1 MRVVLGDLPVAQRE
15 VIALAYFGQLSHAE
29 IAERL
34 SLPVAAVKGADAP
47 RLERAAR
54 TAVRRSA
61 HRRGHGCAG
70 GEELPRAV
78 RPPVGA
84 LAGTPAVRGGASG
97 SGPVTVVAM
106 PGSGSEVQRAAARRR
121 SAAVARRAIRALDGV
136 AGGGAT
142 VVVVGV
148 GDVGADAWAVL
159 AEAGLSVV
167 AVDDVPEALAAV
179 ARHSAQVVIADVAR
193 GRALV
198 RALRGDP
205 RLAAVHVVLAAP
217 LESAA
222 QLRAALDAG
231 ADDVMRI
238 PFEPEVLAARVGGG
252 LRAARLRAG
261 EVLLRSLVANVPG
274 VVYRCACDANWTMEW
289 LSGEIEKISGYPPSD
304 FVAGRVRSF
313 ASVIHP
319 DDRGLVERAVR
330 EGVDAGRAYTIEYRI
345 VHREGDIRWVLDR
358 GQAGDAGDGRRW
370 LDGAIFDI
378 TARKAAEE
386 ALRHQEVVGA
396 QLAEVRASRARILE
410 AADSARLAI
419 ERNLH
424 DGAQQR
430 FVAVAVHLQVWLSEQ
445 RDLPE
450 DVRAGVAQAIGE
462 LRDGLAELRDLA
474 RGLHPA
480 VLSDRGLQDA
490 VVALANRASMP
501 VELDIELGGARP
513 ALAIESVAYFLVCE
527 ALTNVAKYAEAS
539 YAWVTIRQHANSL
552 HVEIGDDGVGGLDE
566 RRGSGVQGLRD
577 RIGAV
582 GGTLQITSTP
592 HRGTVVQA
600 SIPVD
605 HAAGAGG

>member
-1 MRVVLGDLPVAQRE
+1 M
-15 VIALAYFGQLSHAE
+15 
-29 IAERL
+29 
-34 SLPVAAVKGADAP
+34 
-47 RLERAAR
+47 
-54 TAVRRSA
+54 
-61 HRRGHGCAG
+61 
-70 GEELPRAV
+70 
-78 RPPVGA
+78 
-84 LAGTPAVRGGASG
+84 
-97 SGPVTVVAM
+97 
-106 PGSGSEVQRAAARRR
+106 
-121 SAAVARRAIRALDGV
+121 
-136 AGGGAT
+136 
-142 VVVVGV
+142 
-148 GDVGADAWAVL
+148 
-159 AEAGLSVV
+159 
-167 AVDDVPEALAAV
+167 AVD
-179 ARHSAQVVIADVAR
+179 SAQVVIADVAR

-198 RALRGDP
+198 RALRRDP
-205 RLAAVHVVLAAP
+205 LMAAVHVVLAAP
-217 LESAA
+217 LESAT

-231 ADDVMRI
+231 ADDVMRV
-238 PFEPEVLAARVGGG
+238 PFEPEVLAARVVGG

-274 VVYRCACDANWTMEW
+274 VVYRCALDADWTMEW
-289 LSGEIEKISGYPPSD
+289 LSGEIEKISGYPASD
-304 FVAGRVRSF
+304 FIAGQVRSF

-319 DDRGLVERAVR
+319 DDRGLVERSVR
-330 EGVDAGRAYTIEYRI
+330 EGVDAGRPYTIEYRI
-345 VHREGDIRWVLDR
+345 VHRGGGIRWVLDR

-386 ALRHQEVVGA
+386 ALRRQEVVEA

-410 AADSARLAI
+410 AADRARLAI

-430 FVAVAVHLQVWLSEQ
+430 FVTVAVDLQVWLAEH

-450 DVRAGVAQAIGE
+450 DVRARVAQAVGE

-474 RGLHPA
+474 HGLHPA

-490 VVALANRASMP
+490 VVALVNRASIP
-501 VELDIELGGARP
+501 VELDIQLGGARP
-513 ALAIESVAYFLVCE
+513 ALAIESVAYFIVCE

-539 YAWVTIRQHANSL
+539 HAWVAIHQGADSL
-552 HVEIGDDGVGGLDE
+552 RVEIGDDGVGGVDE

-582 GGTLQITSTP
+582 GGALQITSTP

-600 SIPVD
+600 SIPVG